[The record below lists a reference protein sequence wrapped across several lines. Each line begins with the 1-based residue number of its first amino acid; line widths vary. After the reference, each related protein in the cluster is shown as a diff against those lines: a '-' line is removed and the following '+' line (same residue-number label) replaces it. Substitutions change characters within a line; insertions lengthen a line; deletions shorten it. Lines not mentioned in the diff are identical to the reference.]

1 MTALPIPRLNF
12 KSVSTTS
19 PIKKKGGKKI
29 ITRRKNLKKRN
40 VEKRRA
46 AAAMGGGGGGG
57 GTTRESRREGGI
69 KRKKERKNKRKE
81 TVECVSRSYRVPR
94 QLFWK
99 SGAVTALLNGEFPPP
114 VSTVR
119 FRACAGLP
127 QCNREKGSPCTADK
141 SRESCRFASFG
152 GVQAKDLINGSWY
165 TLRIQCDKDGHR
177 FDSNRCIHTWRIN
190 VVAQR
195 WFSWGIIA
203 PLLGDNEPLNWNLID
218 GGGDGNDRLITTR
231 SCIPL

>member
-19 PIKKKGGKKI
+19 PIKKKGKKKI

-57 GTTRESRREGGI
+57 GKGGTTRESRREGGI
-69 KRKKERKNKRKE
+69 KRKNKRKE

-127 QCNREKGSPCTADK
+127 QCNREKARVRPIRVGSLVV
-141 SRESCRFASFG
+141 SRVSVVYRQRILSMVAG
-152 GVQAKDLINGSWY
+152 TRYAYNVIRMDIGLIRIGVYIRG
-165 TLRIQCDKDGHR
+165 
-177 FDSNRCIHTWRIN
+177 
-190 VVAQR
+190 V
-195 WFSWGIIA
+195 
-203 PLLGDNEPLNWNLID
+203 
-218 GGGDGNDRLITTR
+218 
-231 SCIPL
+231 